1 MKRFLKIFFILII
14 STNCFS
20 SDKIDINFSNLHLNE
35 LIKISSKILN
45 KDILV
50 SENFDIKVNFFSNRS
65 LKKSELLNILKSTLN
80 DNGYMLED
88 NGTFFKIVKIQE
100 PKKEPYSTKIY
111 ELKNVDG
118 ENILKILTTLI
129 DKNSF
134 ENEHIKPIVTLDSES
149 NSIILMGVEPELN
162 KLTNLLDDID
172 KQKSQVYIQAKI
184 IEVNNEMVNKIGLS
198 YGILR
203 ANSSSDGIMAIST
216 NLNGGSNALNEAI
229 SSFAWNIGNLNIKSG
244 IAFGASLNLLRQ
256 QGAVDIVSEP
266 SILAINN
273 KESFI
278 YVGEKISVQTSSTVT
293 DGGTQRTNFQRED
306 VGLTLKVKPRV
317 ASDEKLTLE
326 ISALIEGI
334 KLKSVGVGDNPDTH
348 KKEINT
354 TAILNNGESVII
366 GGLIENKSENVEDK
380 VPLLG
385 DIPVVG
391 NIFRN
396 ETNVNKKNN
405 LVIIVTP
412 YLVPKNKDLTYIRDK
427 LTELKNLEDRYL
439 EESLQS
445 LQNNKEEK
453 KDKVV
458 TINQKEKLDEKTLH
472 EKRLKE
478 FFEEHSN
485 NGF

>member
-1 MKRFLKIFFILII
+1 
-14 STNCFS
+14 
-20 SDKIDINFSNLHLNE
+20 
-35 LIKISSKILN
+35 
-45 KDILV
+45 
-50 SENFDIKVNFFSNRS
+50 
-65 LKKSELLNILKSTLN
+65 
-80 DNGYMLED
+80 
-88 NGTFFKIVKIQE
+88 
-100 PKKEPYSTKIY
+100 
-111 ELKNVDG
+111 
-118 ENILKILTTLI
+118 
-129 DKNSF
+129 
-134 ENEHIKPIVTLDSES
+134 
-149 NSIILMGVEPELN
+149 
-162 KLTNLLDDID
+162 
-172 KQKSQVYIQAKI
+172 
-184 IEVNNEMVNKIGLS
+184 
-198 YGILR
+198 
-203 ANSSSDGIMAIST
+203 MAIST

-396 ETNVNKKNN
+396 EANVNKKNN

-427 LTELKNLEDRYL
+427 LTELKSLEDRYL

-445 LQNNKEEK
+445 LQHNKEEK

-458 TINQKEKLDEKTLH
+458 TISQKDNLNEKTLH

-478 FFEEHSN
+478 FFEDHSN
-485 NGF
+485 NGL